1 MSEYLPEDEHA
12 DFKNWCEKCV
22 NEGDSECHWCR
33 DDTPDGV
40 PSCYCSG
47 EHLMLHEDWIND
59 NH

>member
-12 DFKNWCEKCV
+12 EFRDWCSTCV

-40 PSCYCSG
+40 PSCYCSP
-47 EHLMLHEDWIND
+47 ENLMLHEEGCLSND
-59 NH
+59 